1 MSDKLVQLKNSEG
14 DTLTPNTKGMPT
26 VGTDKIQDG
35 AVTADKLD
43 MGSISS
49 YSQHA
54 ANWYDAYTLGNGIR
68 VVHGTIGSLQGQ
80 GAYSDRTFSLPVG
93 RRFIGEPTVIPIIS
107 KMRKYN
113 DSEATY
119 QAGKVIFANNYS
131 DGKNFRLRM
140 FSNTPSSFVP
150 KFDCS
155 YIAIG
160 KARPKNMLDISDFVI
175 GSLSSGQPQ
184 PDTRYRINNATAP
197 IEVSPSDSYDIV
209 VRYDNTNTVKGMR
222 VGIHQCDANG
232 NFLSDSGW
240 KQLTKT
246 SYQES
251 MYYAGSY
258 SFTTSTTTKY
268 LKLVFSL
275 STTSSEV
282 TTGGTENTTACN
294 TVEEFLRG
302 CVVMV
307 Q

>member
-14 DTLTPNTKGMPT
+14 DILTPNTKGMPT
-26 VGTDKIQDG
+26 VGSNKIQNG
-35 AVTADKLD
+35 SVTADKLE
-43 MGSISS
+43 MGSIYS
-49 YSQHA
+49 YNEFA
-54 ANWYDAYTLGNGIR
+54 FYTGYTFKNGLRI
-68 VVHGTIGSLQGQ
+68 VYGTVGSASG
-80 GAYSDRTFSLPVG
+80 GGGVYSDREFTLPAG
-93 RRFIGEPTVIPIIS
+93 KRFIGSPTVLPIIS
-107 KMRKYN
+107 KMRKYD
-113 DSEATY
+113 DSAATY
-119 QAGKVIFANNYS
+119 QAGKVTFVNNYS
-131 DGKNFRLRM
+131 TGKFMKLRM
-140 FSNTPSSFVP
+140 FSSTPSSFTP
-150 KFDCS
+150 KFDNS

-160 KARPKNMLDISDFVI
+160 KARPLNMLDISDFSI
-175 GSLSSGQPQ
+175 GSLSSGQADPSI
-184 PDTRYRINNATAP
+184 RYRINNAAAP
-197 IEVSPSDSYDIV
+197 IEVAPGDGYDII

-246 SYQES
+246 KTSGEE
-251 MYYAGSY
+251 YYHGSF

-282 TTGGTENTTACN
+282 TTGGTENTTACS
-294 TVEEFLRG
+294 TVKEFLRG